1 MKKAIFVFAAS
12 LFLMSCGAPSE
23 VETTDSTEI
32 VQDTTLVV
40 DSTVVETPADSV
52 LGTGTGGD
60 IPAVK

>member
-1 MKKAIFVFAAS
+1 
-12 LFLMSCGAPSE
+12 MSCGAPSE